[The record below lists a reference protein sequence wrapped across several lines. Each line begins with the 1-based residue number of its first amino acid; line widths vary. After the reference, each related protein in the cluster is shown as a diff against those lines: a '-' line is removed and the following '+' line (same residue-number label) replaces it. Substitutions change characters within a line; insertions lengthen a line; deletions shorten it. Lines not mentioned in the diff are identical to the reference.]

1 MINDKNYTINI
12 IVLLKMTMLEND
24 KEEQYEQ

>member
-24 KEEQYEQ
+24 KEEQYE